1 MGDYE
6 NNDQKQ
12 NKLLYIEKSLMKKY
26 LRERDV
32 IYLLKKARRRDKKG
46 KKEMEM
52 EMAKRKG
59 KETNSQRKI

>member
-12 NKLLYIEKSLMKKY
+12 NKLLYNEKSPMKKY

-32 IYLLKKARRRDKKG
+32 ISLLKKARRRDKKG

-52 EMAKRKG
+52 EKRKG
-59 KETNSQRKI
+59 KETNGQRKI